1 MPKDR
6 RDSKNAEL
14 QYKLMKSI
22 EKVIDR
28 YSNKYG
34 ENRVYYFNFIEF
46 IETVRFCMADR
57 KFIAFHDHI
66 ENLSIKKRDNLFKKK
81 RLSLEKWYEEE
92 MKSYKEAALVSQ
104 QRDERLAVLAKPE
117 WKKQSW

>member
-117 WKKQSW
+117 WKKQS